1 MGFGNN
7 FRGPRRRGRRRGSYG
22 DRIFHGL
29 TLSVSVGVVALLALF
44 VGLLLREAWPTITRY
59 GIQLLYN
66 PVWNPNPGPALPLSF
81 GALPFVYG
89 TLVTSA
95 LALLIGVPLSLG
107 VAIFLSELSPPFLK
121 MPLGVLVE
129 LLAAV
134 PSVVYGLWGY
144 FVLVPVMRTSIEPTL
159 KPALGWTGLFSGTIL
174 GTDLL
179 TAGVI
184 LAIMIVPTVSAVS
197 RETMAAVP
205 DSQREAALSLGATRW
220 ETTRLGVIRYARVGI
235 FGAIIL
241 GLGRA
246 VGETMAV
253 TMTVGNSNRLPS
265 SLLSP
270 GQSIASLIA
279 NEWGEAQGGA
289 VYASA
294 LIELGLILLG
304 ISVVINVVAR
314 LMTRR
319 VFHAEATS
327 L

>member
-1 MGFGNN
+1 MGFGNI
-7 FRGPRRRGRRRGSYG
+7 FPGLRRRPRRRGSFG

-29 TLSVSVGVVALLALF
+29 TLSVAIGVVGLLAVF
-44 VGLLLREAWPTITRY
+44 VGLLLREAWPTISQY
-59 GIQLLYN
+59 GIQILYN
-66 PVWNPNPGPALPLSF
+66 PLWAPVRPSGLPLSF
-81 GALPFVYG
+81 GALPFVFG

-95 LALLIGVPLSLG
+95 LALVIGVPLSLG
-107 VAIFLSELSPPFLK
+107 VAVFLSELSPTFLK
-121 MPLGVLVE
+121 MPLSVLVE

-144 FVLVPVMRTSIEPTL
+144 FVLVPVMRTTIDPPLRSV
-159 KPALGWTGLFSGTIL
+159 LGWTGLFSGSIL
-174 GTDLL
+174 GTDYL
-179 TAGVI
+179 TAAVI

-253 TMTVGNSNRLPS
+253 TMTIGNTDKVGS
-265 SLLSP
+265 SLFSP
-270 GQSIASLIA
+270 GQTIASLIA

-304 ISVVINVVAR
+304 ISVAINVVAR

>member
-1 MGFGNN
+1 MGFGNI
-7 FRGPRRRGRRRGSYG
+7 FRGLRRRERRRGSYG
-22 DRIFHGL
+22 DRLFHGL
-29 TLSVSVGVVALLALF
+29 TFSVAIGVVGLLAVF
-44 VGLLLREAWPTITRY
+44 VGLLLREAWPTISRY
-59 GIQLLYN
+59 GVRLLYN
-66 PVWNPNPGPALPLSF
+66 SLWNPNPAPGLPLSF

-144 FVLVPVMRTSIEPTL
+144 FVLVPVMRTTIEPSL
-159 KPALGWTGLFSGTIL
+159 KSGLGWTGLFSGSIF
-174 GTDLL
+174 GVDLL

-253 TMTVGNSNRLPS
+253 TMTIGNSNILGN
-265 SLLSP
+265 SLFSH
-270 GQSIASLIA
+270 GQTIASLIA

-289 VYASA
+289 LYASA
-294 LIELGLILLG
+294 MIELGLILLG